1 MPPDNTLLGMLTG
14 GKYQTSKD
22 IPPLQAQ
29 GDPSAMDLARRRE
42 AILPYLEFATGIPAM
57 GERGETPSLAN
68 LALSA
73 PVIGGAGVG
82 AYKLGK
88 NIYKR
93 ATTVP
98 VWRGVSQPVQTIMSK
113 RPAGSV
119 GAGEWIQGSPLYH
132 EALHTSMNP
141 AIALRYAAKTP
152 SINLPTDAGQLL
164 KFNVPKKLF
173 REHGVLGQFQPQAEE
188 VIFRSGLP
196 KSFLE
201 YAKKPSQLSALD
213 NMENYLYSFGRRGNL
228 NKMNEKAKDAL
239 MSRRVAR
246 AEKLQKKHGMTRKY
260 LGDEEFYSKDAN
272 MRFNTDRLNE
282 FLTKTYGGQP

>member
-132 EALHTSMNP
+132 KALHTSMNP
-141 AIALRYAAKTP
+141 QIALNYAVNPTFSGSP
-152 SINLPTDAGQLL
+152 SMGQLL

-213 NMENYLYSFGRRGNL
+213 KAENFLYSLSRHPKLATISPGTKSSL
-228 NKMNEKAKDAL
+228 ID
-239 MSRRVAR
+239 RRVAR
-246 AEKLQKKHGMTRKY
+246 ADRLQKKHGMQRQY
-260 LGDEEFYSKDAN
+260 RGDQEFYTPEADFTRFDPSKLD
-272 MRFNTDRLNE
+272 E